1 MCLTYISHDES
12 NMPDDSQVEL
22 MDEVEELLIDQLERD
37 LEGIL
42 AFVFTGNSQRVWYWY
57 CKDSKVVIER
67 VNIAL
72 SAFKE
77 KLPIEIFSTQDP
89 EWDEYN
95 NLID

>member
-1 MCLTYISHDES
+1 
-12 NMPDDSQVEL
+12 MPDNSQVGL
-22 MDEVEELLIDQLERD
+22 MEGVENLLIDQLEHD

-57 CKDSKVVIER
+57 CKDPKAAVDR

-72 SAFKE
+72 SAFEE
-77 KLPIEIFSTQDP
+77 KLPIKIYSTQDP
-89 EWDEYN
+89 EWNEYN